1 MGGNIN
7 TSDPGSLDIK
17 TEANI
22 NVQFS
27 EVPMNLIVE
36 IVQTNISYIS

>member
-1 MGGNIN
+1 MGGNIK
-7 TSDPGSLDIK
+7 TSDPGSLN